1 MRYLQFAARRSLPA
15 VLAAAVACALTSW
28 ISIGAARAGPAAPD
42 GPSPAPYLGR
52 WNYDQP
58 DRASMRNIA
67 VIQCPVTSTNCS
79 GPGPAG
85 GPLQIPQIGD
95 IVFTQTAGGVVG
107 HTDQGCTWQF
117 AARPGSLELARP
129 SENCFNQVIG
139 SSYTITR
146 WSVTVHGNHEQ
157 ETITAVSHLP
167 AGDYDFVLANGS
179 RTRTPEKGRPAAVR
193 QFLGPWEYTPADPQT
208 LVNIV
213 TSQATGP
220 DGVHVRQSHQQ
231 GMVNFT
237 RQRGDRVFAQTADGC
252 RWTLTVRGNTAQLA
266 PAPQACH
273 LAGSTVILMHW
284 TIASD
289 GTHQASVMSGVQER
303 DASTSSFLLNVGDL
317 ARLLSDRA
325 GNFPSKLSRP
335 TQSEQPGAGQ
345 VKEDDHIGVYGAG

>member
-1 MRYLQFAARRSLPA
+1 MTTDAGRGDLAPLRAEGPTCADLEVAFAMSGVLTAGPGTRFACTRDPIRPAKTTPRPPGERTYAVLDKHPATHGPTVVTRPAPSPRCHVNKHLPPTIQEDAAMHYLQSAARRSLPA
-15 VLAAAVACALTSW
+15 MLAAAAACALTSW
-28 ISIGAARAGPAAPD
+28 VSTGTARAGPVTPD
-42 GPSPAPYLGR
+42 NPGPAHYLGT

-67 VIQCPVTSTNCS
+67 VIQCPVTSTNCT

-220 DGVHVRQSHQQ
+220 DGVHVR
-231 GMVNFT
+231 
-237 RQRGDRVFAQTADGC
+237 
-252 RWTLTVRGNTAQLA
+252 
-266 PAPQACH
+266 
-273 LAGSTVILMHW
+273 
-284 TIASD
+284 
-289 GTHQASVMSGVQER
+289 
-303 DASTSSFLLNVGDL
+303 
-317 ARLLSDRA
+317 
-325 GNFPSKLSRP
+325 
-335 TQSEQPGAGQ
+335 
-345 VKEDDHIGVYGAG
+345 

>member
-1 MRYLQFAARRSLPA
+1 MHYLQSAARRSLPA
-15 VLAAAVACALTSW
+15 MLAAAAACALTSW
-28 ISIGAARAGPAAPD
+28 VSTGTARAGPATPD
-42 GPSPAPYLGR
+42 NPGPAHYLGT

-117 AARPGSLELARP
+117 AVRPGSLELARP
-129 SENCFNQVIG
+129 SENCFNEVIG

-167 AGDYDFVLANGS
+167 AGDHDFVLANGS
-179 RTRTPEKGRPAAVR
+179 RTRITENGRPAAAR
-193 QFLGPWEYTPADPQT
+193 KFLGAWQYTPPDPQT

-213 TSQATGP
+213 ISQVTGP
-220 DGVHVRQSHQQ
+220 DGVQIRQSYQE
-231 GMVNFT
+231 GVVSFT
-237 RQRGDRVFAQTADGC
+237 RQRGDVVSAQTADGC

-266 PAPQACH
+266 PAPQTCY
-273 LAGSTVILMHW
+273 LASSAVTLRHW

-289 GTHQASVMSGVQER
+289 GRHQASVMSGVQER
-303 DASTSSFLLNVGDL
+303 DASTSSFLLNIGDL
-317 ARLLSDRA
+317 ARLLSDRVA
-325 GNFPSKLSRP
+325 NSLRS
-335 TQSEQPGAGQ
+335 
-345 VKEDDHIGVYGAG
+345 